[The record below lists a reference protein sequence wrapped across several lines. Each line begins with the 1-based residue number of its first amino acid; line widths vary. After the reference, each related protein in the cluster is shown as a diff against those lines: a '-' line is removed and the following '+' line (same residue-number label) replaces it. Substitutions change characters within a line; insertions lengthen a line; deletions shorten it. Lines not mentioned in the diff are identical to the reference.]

1 MKARI
6 PAKNLLTGKQKKAIE
21 EYAAVQLDKQ
31 IDESNRQA
39 SEVFILASACVLH
52 QNSGYGKIRLERY
65 MSDLQDF
72 FDYLGGFDDAAKY
85 RCLQILK
92 DAGIEW
98 KSDNGGVENDRY

>member
-1 MKARI
+1 MKAKI
-6 PAKNLLTGKQKKAIE
+6 PAKSLLTGQQKKAIE
-21 EYAAVQLDKQ
+21 EYAAIQLDRQ
-31 IDESNRQA
+31 IDESNKRA
-39 SEVFILASACVLH
+39 AEVFILASACVLH
-52 QNSGYGKIRLERY
+52 QKSGYGKIRLERY

-98 KSDNGGVENDRY
+98 ENSKGDGKK

>member
-6 PAKNLLTGKQKKAIE
+6 PARNLLTGKQKKAIE
-21 EYAAVQLDKQ
+21 EYAEIQLNKQ
-31 IDESNRQA
+31 IDDSNKLA
-39 SEVFILASACVLH
+39 AEVFILASACVLH
-52 QNSGYGKIRLERY
+52 QNSGYGKTRLERY

-72 FDYLGGFDDAAKY
+72 FEYLGGFDDAAKY

-98 KSDNGGVENDRY
+98 KSDNGGVGDDRA

>member
-52 QNSGYGKIRLERY
+52 QGSGYGKIRLERY

-98 KSDNGGVENDRY
+98 KNDNGGVENDRY

>member
-6 PAKNLLTGKQKKAIE
+6 PAKSLLTGQQKKAIE
-21 EYAAVQLDKQ
+21 EYAAIQLDKQ
-31 IDESNRQA
+31 IDESNKRA
-39 SEVFILASACVLH
+39 AEVFILASACVLH
-52 QNSGYGKIRLERY
+52 QGSGYGKIRLERY

-72 FDYLGGFDDAAKY
+72 FEYLGGFDDAAKY

-98 KSDNGGVENDRY
+98 GNDNGGVGNDRS

>member
-6 PAKNLLTGKQKKAIE
+6 SAKSLLTGQQRKAIE
-21 EYAAVQLDKQ
+21 EYAAIQLDRQ
-31 IDESNRQA
+31 IDERNKRA
-39 SEVFILASACVLH
+39 AEVFILASACVLH
-52 QNSGYGKIRLERY
+52 QKSGYGKTRLERY

-98 KSDNGGVENDRY
+98 KNV